1 MRDLNPIGRE
11 DDVLLLVDS
20 DGERFRVQVDETLL
34 RTIKEHRV
42 PDSNVREL
50 SPREIQDAIRAG
62 SSVADLAAS
71 SGGSLELIER
81 FAYPVLEELT
91 HMIELATSVR
101 VELPADRFNDV
112 QKKAFG
118 EIVEEKLF
126 QAGAS
131 QPKWSARRGE
141 NTLWEIT
148 VSFKQA
154 DVEGSATWTFDPKR
168 YLLTPETP
176 NAASLSTPSAVFDSP
191 LGGNTRT
198 AAPAA
203 ATATEEEASVVTADK
218 LEAFRKRRE
227 LAEVTQVIELV
238 PAVEEPI
245 VELQQVEVEVE
256 ELVEMIPEDLG
267 EEPQIDEPV
276 VEEPEAPAPVE
287 AKKTRPP
294 MPSWD
299 QIVRGT
305 QSEDGEAF

>member
-42 PDSNVREL
+42 PDSNVRDL

-62 SSVADLAAS
+62 STVAELAAS

-131 QPKWSARRGE
+131 QPKWNARRGE

-148 VSFKQA
+148 VSFKQS
-154 DVEGSATWTFDPKR
+154 DVEGAATWTFDPKR

-191 LGGNTRT
+191 LGSNTRSNSSLI
-198 AAPAA
+198 AAPI
-203 ATATEEEASVVTADK
+203 EEEASVVTADK

-227 LAEVTQVIELV
+227 QAEVTQS
-238 PAVEEPI
+238 VEI
-245 VELQQVEVEVE
+245 VEVAEESIEELEQIETV
-256 ELVEMIPEDLG
+256 ELVETIPEDLG
-267 EEPQIDEPV
+267 EEPQMDQPADE
-276 VEEPEAPAPVE
+276 EHQAPAPVE
-287 AKKTRPP
+287 TKKTRPP

>member
-34 RTIKEHRV
+34 RAIKEHRV
-42 PDSNVREL
+42 PDSNVRDL

-62 SSVADLAAS
+62 STVAELAAS

-148 VSFKQA
+148 VSFKQS
-154 DVEGSATWTFDPKR
+154 DVEGAATWTFDPKR

-176 NAASLSTPSAVFDSP
+176 NAASLSTPSSVFDSP
-191 LGGNTRT
+191 LGSNTRSNSPLI
-198 AAPAA
+198 AAPL
-203 ATATEEEASVVTADK
+203 EEEASVVTADK

-227 LAEVTQVIELV
+227 QAEVTQSVEIVEV
-238 PAVEEPI
+238 VEETI
-245 VELQQVEVEVE
+245 VELEQVEIV
-256 ELVEMIPEDLG
+256 ELVETIPDDLG
-267 EEPQIDEPV
+267 EEPQLDEPAD
-276 VEEPEAPAPVE
+276 EEHQAPAPVE
-287 AKKTRPP
+287 TKRTRPP

>member
-42 PDSNVREL
+42 PDSNVHEL

-62 SSVADLAAS
+62 STVADLAAS

-131 QPKWSARRGE
+131 QPRWSARRGE

-176 NAASLSTPSAVFDSP
+176 NAANLSTPSAVFDSP
-191 LGGNTRT
+191 LGGNTR
-198 AAPAA
+198 ANAPAA
-203 ATATEEEASVVTADK
+203 SSPAEEASVVTADK

-227 LAEVTQVIELV
+227 QTQAVEIVEAIDEPTIEL
-238 PAVEEPI
+238 E
-245 VELQQVEVEVE
+245 QVEVVE
-256 ELVEMIPEDLG
+256 ELVETIPEDLG
-267 EEPQIDEPV
+267 EEPQIDEPLV
-276 VEEPEAPAPVE
+276 SEPEAPAPVE
-287 AKKTRPP
+287 AKKARPP

>member
-11 DDVLLLVDS
+11 DDVLLLVAS

-62 SSVADLAAS
+62 ATVADLAAS
-71 SGGSLELIER
+71 SGGSLEIIER
-81 FAYPVLEELT
+81 FAYPVLEELS

-141 NTLWEIT
+141 NTLWEIS

-154 DVEGSATWTFDPKR
+154 DEEGAATWTFDPKR

-191 LGGNTRT
+191 LGSQTRSPSPIIT
-198 AAPAA
+198 API
-203 ATATEEEASVVTADK
+203 EEASVVTADK

-227 LAEVTQVIELV
+227 QAEVTQSVEIVEV
-238 PAVEEPI
+238 VEETI
-245 VELQQVEVEVE
+245 VELEQVEIV
-256 ELVEMIPEDLG
+256 ELVETIPDDLG
-267 EEPQIDEPV
+267 EEPQLGEPADE
-276 VEEPEAPAPVE
+276 EHQAPAPVE
-287 AKKTRPP
+287 TKRTRPP

>member
-11 DDVLLLVDS
+11 DDVLLLVAS

-62 SSVADLAAS
+62 ATVADLAAS
-71 SGGSLELIER
+71 SGGSLEIIER
-81 FAYPVLEELT
+81 FAYPVLEELS

-141 NTLWEIT
+141 NTLWEIS

-154 DVEGSATWTFDPKR
+154 DEEGAATWTFDPKR

-191 LGGNTRT
+191 LGSQTRSPSPIIT
-198 AAPAA
+198 API
-203 ATATEEEASVVTADK
+203 EEASVVTADK

-227 LAEVTQVIELV
+227 QAEVTQSVEIVEV
-238 PAVEEPI
+238 VEETI
-245 VELQQVEVEVE
+245 VELEQVEIV
-256 ELVEMIPEDLG
+256 ELVETIPDDLG
-267 EEPQIDEPV
+267 EEPQLDEPAD
-276 VEEPEAPAPVE
+276 EEHQAPAPVE
-287 AKKTRPP
+287 TKRTRPP